1 MLTVGVLKMF
11 DPQISMDIP
20 NAISLQGSADGH
32 TLLGWQAGPTQ
43 DKCGRGAAPANLSA
57 RQAKAA
63 GLLTSGT
70 YGHHSSISLNSANLD
85 LSLENRLPLKM
96 GWLGSIL
103 YSMTWKERIT
113 PQGRV
118 IHALRALGL
127 RTLDKDFTGWPTT
140 FAADGNGG
148 RIPKDATLKVRPS
161 GAKVCQTLN
170 ASASLCGWPTPN
182 LPSGGPNVK
191 SSPTHRGGMD
201 LEGAATLAGW
211 ITPQTHDTTTRGN
224 TNADHHYSPHDLSN
238 QVLLAGWPTCAARDY
253 KSNQSSEEFQNKQW
267 EHPRGKPLS
276 ALATLATP
284 QRLTMHGKLLT
295 GSDAQMTSGGPLN
308 PAHSRWLM
316 GYPKEW
322 DVCADMV
329 TLSSPNKRRK

>member
-32 TLLGWQAGPTQ
+32 TLLGWLAGPIQ
-43 DKCGRGAAPANLSA
+43 GQCGRGVAPANLSA

-211 ITPQTHDTTTRGN
+211 
-224 TNADHHYSPHDLSN
+224 
-238 QVLLAGWPTCAARDY
+238 PTCAARDY